1 MNMVCLASAALFCYC
16 AIEIILEF
24 FMKKQL
30 QIQQR
35 LSDLDQ
41 VKKETAVSVYGDEK
55 NDRQLL
61 RFIHI
66 SKKMKEEVGLSGI
79 KLRPE
84 EFVMIWFLFIFAPA
98 MLLFAFAPNLIQCM
112 GLILLGLVVPPFFLK
127 IAAAKQRSLFEA
139 QLGDALMVLSN
150 GLRAG
155 FSFEQALENVSGDLA
170 DPIGSEL
177 NTIVRELKLG
187 AELEQSFLMVAD
199 RMKSD
204 DLKLLTT
211 AVVIQQKVG
220 GNLAEILDIISQTI
234 RDRLAIKRSIKTLT
248 AQGRISGQV
257 IGVLPVLLLLA
268 LSFINPGYIS
278 PLFTSLLGR
287 ILLMLGGGMEI
298 LGFLMINKI
307 VNIKF

>member
-1 MNMVCLASAALFCYC
+1 MKMVCLAAAAVFSYC
-16 AIEIILEF
+16 TIEMILSIILR
-24 FMKKQL
+24 KQL
-30 QIQQR
+30 MIGQR
-35 LSDLDQ
+35 LSDLNHM
-41 VKKETAVSVYGDEK
+41 KKETAMPVSENEK
-55 NDRQLL
+55 KGRQLL

-66 SKKMKEEVGLSGI
+66 SKKMKEEVSLSGI

-84 EFVMIWFLFIFAPA
+84 EFVMIWFLLIFAPA
-98 MLLFAFAPNLIQCM
+98 MLLFAFAPDLIQCM
-112 GLILLGLVVPPFFLK
+112 GLFLLGLVVPPFFLK
-127 IAAAKQRSLFEA
+127 IAAGKQRSLFEA

-187 AELEQSFLMVAD
+187 AELEQSFLIVAE

-278 PLFTSLLGR
+278 PLFTSLPGR
-287 ILLMLGGGMEI
+287 LLLLLGGGMEL

>member
-1 MNMVCLASAALFCYC
+1 MKMVCLASAALFCFF
-16 AIEIILEF
+16 AIEIILMYLF
-24 FMKKQL
+24 RKQL
-30 QIQQR
+30 QIEDR
-35 LSDLDQ
+35 LSNLNQ
-41 VKKETAVSVYGDEK
+41 VKKDTAVSAFGDEK
-55 NDRQLL
+55 KDRQLL

-66 SKKMKEEVGLSGI
+66 SKKMKEEVSLSGL

-84 EFVMIWFLFIFAPA
+84 EFVMIWFLLIFAPA
-98 MLLFAFAPNLIQCM
+98 MLLFAFAPDLIQCM
-112 GLILLGLVVPPFFLK
+112 GLFLIGLVVPPFFLK
-127 IAAAKQRSLFEA
+127 IATAKQRSLFEA

-155 FSFEQALENVSGDLA
+155 FSFEQALENVSGDLS
-170 DPIGSEL
+170 DPIGGEL
-177 NTIVRELKLG
+177 NTIVREMKLG
-187 AELEQSFLMVAD
+187 AELEQSFLIVAD

-257 IGVLPVLLLLA
+257 IGVLPVLLLFG

-278 PLFTSLLGR
+278 PLFSSLLGR
-287 ILLMLGGGMEI
+287 LLLLLGGAMEI
-298 LGFLMINKI
+298 VGFLIINKI

>member
-1 MNMVCLASAALFCYC
+1 MKMVCLVSAAVFCYC
-16 AIEIILEF
+16 AMEMLLVF
-24 FMKKQL
+24 LLKNQL
-30 QIQQR
+30 QVKQR
-35 LSDLDQ
+35 LSDLNQ
-41 VKKETAVSVYGDEK
+41 VKKETAVLANGIEK
-55 NDRQLL
+55 KDRQLL
-61 RFIHI
+61 RFIHV
-66 SKKMKEEVGLSGI
+66 SKKMKDEVSLSGVN
-79 KLRPE
+79 LRPE
-84 EFVMIWFLFIFAPA
+84 EFVMMWFLFIFAPP
-98 MLLFAFAPNLIQCM
+98 MLLFAFAPNLVQCM
-112 GLILLGLVVPPFFLK
+112 GLFLLGLIIPPFFLK
-127 IAAAKQRSLFEA
+127 IAATKQRSLFEA

-155 FSFEQALENVSGDLA
+155 FSFEQALENVSGDLSN
-170 DPIGSEL
+170 PIGSEL
-177 NTIVRELKLG
+177 KTIVRELKLG
-187 AELEQSFLMVAD
+187 AELEQSFMIVAE

-204 DLKLLTT
+204 DLRLLTT
-211 AVVIQQKVG
+211 AVLIQQKVG

-278 PLFTSLLGR
+278 PLFASFQGRLL
-287 ILLMLGGGMEI
+287 LVLGGGMEL

>member
-1 MNMVCLASAALFCYC
+1 MKMVCLVSAAIFSYC
-16 AIEIILEF
+16 AMEIILVF
-24 FMKKQL
+24 LLKKQL
-30 QIQQR
+30 QIKQR
-35 LSDLDQ
+35 LSNLNQ
-41 VKKETAVSVYGDEK
+41 VKKETAALANEGEK
-55 NDRQLL
+55 KDKQLL
-61 RFIHI
+61 RFIHV
-66 SKKMKEEVGLSGI
+66 SKKMKDEVSLSGV

-98 MLLFAFAPNLIQCM
+98 MLLFAFKPDLVQCM
-112 GLILLGLVVPPFFLK
+112 GLFLLGLVIPPFFLK
-127 IAAAKQRSLFEA
+127 IAAAKQRSMFEA

-155 FSFEQALENVSGDLA
+155 FSFEQALENVSGDLS

-187 AELEQSFLMVAD
+187 AELEQSFLIVSE

-204 DLKLLTT
+204 DLRLLTT

-257 IGVLPVLLLLA
+257 IGVLPVLLLLV

-278 PLFTSLLGR
+278 PLFASFQGHL
-287 ILLMLGGGMEI
+287 LLMIGGGMEL